1 MQNIST
7 YKRYLN
13 KQIEFENS
21 ELFIQPVEYEL
32 TFPHSYDSSWT
43 YKTIYAEAVKTPDFS
58 GSVKAELVNIITDSE
73 SITYEKPVIVQ
84 QVDSSGVN
92 LTQLDESTT
101 GTYRLLDTA
110 LDKLVIR
117 VSQAAPGTGKIV
129 FVIRG
134 L

>member
-7 YKRYLN
+7 YKRYFN
-13 KQIEFENS
+13 RHIEIDNS
-21 ELFIQPVEYEL
+21 APMPEPAEYEL

-43 YKTIYAEAVKTPDFS
+43 YKTIYAEAVKSPAFL

-73 SITYEKPVIVQ
+73 QITYEKPVIVQ
-84 QVDSSGVN
+84 QVDNPAVN
-92 LTQLDESTT
+92 ITQLDENTT
-101 GTYRLLDTA
+101 GTYRLTDTA
-110 LDKLVIR
+110 LDKLVLR
-117 VSQAAPGTGKIV
+117 VTQVTPGAGKII